1 MPDPHSR
8 LGRRVALDPIVA
20 ERLRHLQLTA
30 AEAVDGFLTGRHKSP
45 RRGVSVEFVERR
57 PYVQGDDLRH
67 LDWKAFARTDRLAVK
82 RYEEETSLEA
92 TLVVDASHSM
102 AYPESADPR
111 AFSTKYDFACQ
122 VAAALSFLVLRERD
136 GAATA
141 LFDHTVD
148 RVLTAST
155 SPTHLQSIL
164 AALSEREPR
173 GETDFEAVMG
183 RLVNA
188 LPRPGIVVL
197 VSDGFGDPENLG
209 RAFGMLRARG
219 HECVFLHV
227 MHHDELTFPFEQL
240 TRFEDL
246 EGDTKLMVDAP
257 ALREGYLE
265 ALRAWRAEVRRVCQG
280 RGVEYELLD
289 TADPLERVL
298 SAWLG
303 RRMARVGNRR

>member
-1 MPDPHSR
+1 M
-8 LGRRVALDPIVA
+8 
-20 ERLRHLQLTA
+20 RHLQLTA
-30 AEAVDGFLTGRHKSP
+30 AEAVEGFLTGRHKSP

-102 AYPESADPR
+102 AYPEGGDPT
-111 AFSTKYDFACQ
+111 AFATKYDYACQ

-141 LFDHTVD
+141 LFDHTVS

-164 AALSEREPR
+164 AALSEREPG

-197 VSDGFGDPENLG
+197 VSDGFGDVENLG
-209 RAFGMLRARG
+209 RAFGLLRARG

-227 MHHDELTFPFEQL
+227 MHTDELTFPFEQL

-246 EGDTKLMVDAP
+246 EGDGKLMVDAP
-257 ALREGYLE
+257 ALREGYIE
-265 ALRAWRAEVRRVCQG
+265 ALREWRAEVRRVCQV

-289 TADPLERVL
+289 TSDPLERVL

-303 RRMARVGNRR
+303 ARMARVGNRR